1 MKTMLILALL
11 AGAAPLYAASPVEPM
26 DLYRISQVNTVKVSP
41 DGKHVLFSRNYADL
55 ATDTRKNEIWLGR
68 LDGDRFTR
76 QLLIPASASAGGF
89 AWSPDGTRIA
99 YIAPWLG
106 KPQIWIMKLS
116 DGIANVL
123 TTGKVGPNFLRWSPD
138 GRRIAFGGRVEAPPR
153 KITGMPEKPEGATW
167 APPPKI
173 ISDFSWRAD
182 GEGFFTAGADH
193 LFIVEAGGG
202 TPVQVTKGDTDQ
214 IFGPAEWTRDGSA
227 LIYPANMREGRDNM
241 GREMDLWKISA
252 SGGTPVQLTSTKGVE
267 TDPQLSPDGGTLA
280 YAGTLDTPGFYAQD
294 DLWVM
299 PAGGGAAV
307 NLTKALDRPI
317 MHYSWA
323 DDGRGLYAQYNDA
336 GLTRVAYIPKSG
348 LKSAADARIVIPEV
362 GGTRLYLPS
371 SGGAFSYGGGT
382 FAYTSSFS
390 DRPAGLGVS
399 RGAKQIAAIDFNAE
413 WRAGKTVGKLEP
425 VKYRATVPLANGTLP
440 MIDGWVVY
448 PPNFDP
454 AKQYPFAL
462 EIHGGPNSDYGP
474 YFSIT
479 HQLYAAAGYIVLFTN
494 PRGSIGY
501 GEAFANGIDKTYPGE
516 DHRDLMAGVDMMEAK
531 PFVDK
536 RNLFIGG
543 GSGGGVLTTNA
554 IAKTDRFRAA
564 AALRPVTDWTVQVLT
579 ADGTALFGNYWMP
592 GKPWEH
598 HEEYWRRSTLSMVGS
613 VKTPTILIEGD
624 EDWRTPIAQTEAY
637 YQALKINGVPAEMVR
652 LIGAGHGMGRPSQWL
667 QTNLTVIDWYNRFK
681 VK

>member
-99 YIAPWLG
+99 YIAPWLS

-193 LFIVEAGGG
+193 LFIVEAG
-202 TPVQVTKGDTDQ
+202 
-214 IFGPAEWTRDGSA
+214 
-227 LIYPANMREGRDNM
+227 
-241 GREMDLWKISA
+241 
-252 SGGTPVQLTSTKGVE
+252 GGTPVQLTSTKGVE

-598 HEEYWRRSTLSMVGS
+598 HEEYWRRSTLSMVGT